1 MELPP
6 QGVARGLIPGFL
18 PLHLGWGPNPKEKGE
33 KSNMGQKGRREVSGR
48 GGKAAPCPPL
58 WAVSVCPGGVGVIS
72 DLAAPLEGG
81 TVWGE

>member
-33 KSNMGQKGRREVSGR
+33 KSNIGWKGRREVSGR
-48 GGKAAPCPPL
+48 GGKAAPCPHCGQCL
-58 WAVSVCPGGVGVIS
+58 SVLGGG
-72 DLAAPLEGG
+72 
-81 TVWGE
+81 WG